1 MLTIMLPSEIGRQS
15 TGPRRQV
22 AGLCVTGPLIG
33 LRYLATTAQRA
44 GQGVQQPASAQHTVA
59 AP

>member
-1 MLTIMLPSEIGRQS
+1 MLKIMLPSKNWSPKHRAASANCRTVSDRSIDRAAL
-15 TGPRRQV
+15 PRNHS
-22 AGLCVTGPLIG
+22 A
-33 LRYLATTAQRA
+33 AA